1 MVGVIV
7 DGYVDGVPKLTV
19 GLGQGGEKVARPPT
33 YWW

>member
-7 DGYVDGVPKLTV
+7 DGCVEGVSKFAV